1 MDYQITPEMQA
12 KIREQGLGQVVVV
25 LARMM
30 LDLHPDPA
38 IARARFNERL
48 DEMIAGYKFH
58 DQPPEVAEAARDLM
72 RFYVDN
78 IVSQITDRR

>member
-1 MDYQITPEMQA
+1 MQA
-12 KIREQGLGQVVVV
+12 IIREQGLGQVVVV

-48 DEMIAGYKFH
+48 DEMIAGNKFH
-58 DQPPEVAEAARDLM
+58 DQPPEVAEAARDLT